1 MSANE
6 TKRQD
11 ITCVD
16 FAKQIAP
23 FLKTIKVKFRGPS
36 WWWEIQST
44 MFYAMCKILEF
55 CSGKHTEPARDPRR
69 SNEELAL
76 SVAECIGRSLFGSC
90 KYAGS
95 PRYPFVVE
103 ITKVD
108 CTACWLEEQE
118 FPSEIRMKEEMFKKV
133 LNTAARHGMSVLEEY
148 YYEVVLFR
156 GASWKQETFNLD
168 FEDMVAKKL
177 WEEISSGV
185 KDGAKVNVL
194 GRVAIRKNDGMYYL
208 ERGPA
213 F

>member
-1 MSANE
+1 MQNN
-6 TKRQD
+6 KD
-11 ITCVD
+11 ISCVD

-23 FLKTIKVKFRGPS
+23 FLKTIQVRFKGPS
-36 WWWEIQST
+36 WWWEVPDA

-76 SVAECIGRSLFGSC
+76 SIAELIGQSLFGSC
-90 KYAGS
+90 EYAGS
-95 PRYPFVVE
+95 PHYPFVVE

-108 CTACWLEEQE
+108 CMACRLEEQE

-133 LNTAARHGMSVLEEY
+133 LNTAVNDGMTVLVMY
-148 YYEVVLFR
+148 YGEVASFR
-156 GASWKQETFNLD
+156 GISWKQETCNPD
-168 FEDMVAKKL
+168 FEEIVAKKL
-177 WEEISSGV
+177 WEEISSGI
-185 KDGAKVNVL
+185 KDGTKVNVL

-213 F
+213 IWPT